1 MKNAE
6 KLKLMNIGMVIL
18 GVVWAVFFM
27 YGCFTTGTS
36 APVVAMWLLLALLL
50 LHWSKQVF
58 RTHCWLRRMRHLMAG
73 TPREQQALR
82 RNIFW
87 YHAYGFF
94 VILCCLGLL
103 PMVEKGDPM
112 AEPNMMV
119 FTIMLLLFYACYRVG
134 IKNATASLRAVCR
147 RQK

>member
-50 LHWSKQVF
+50 LHWGKQVF

-73 TPREQQALR
+73 TPKEQKALR
-82 RNIFW
+82 QNIFW
-87 YHAYGFF
+87 CHAYGAL
-94 VILCCLGLL
+94 VILGSLVLL
-103 PMVEKGDPM
+103 PMVERGDPM

-119 FTIMLLLFYACYRVG
+119 FTIILLLFYAFYRWG
-134 IKNATASLRAVCR
+134 IRSYTASLRAVCR